1 MYRFALF
8 LWSLASLL
16 PSEFPKLEIEAPTE
30 LDAVRKR
37 LESIPAG
44 RFADIAEILGLID
57 EGPVIQVKLATETS
71 DVAHGAAPWI
81 SVFVMGVSKLVI
93 IYSAL

>member
-1 MYRFALF
+1 MYRLALL
-8 LWSLASLL
+8 LWFLASLL
-16 PSEFPKLEIEAPTE
+16 PSEFPKLDIEAPTE

-57 EGPVIQVKLATETS
+57 AGPVIQVKLATATS
-71 DVAHGAAPWI
+71 DVVRGVGPGI
-81 SVFVMGVSKLVI
+81 SGFGRGE
-93 IYSAL
+93 AD